1 MSGESQKG
9 LVLLK
14 KMLLFLLVVIFAFML
29 LLNFVPRTNHV
40 DGLMMLSL
48 LIITYMIFV
57 FKKQSIIDGGYYELF
72 FKAFLKYPAT
82 SILVPTFALAK
93 YKKYEID
100 NSEFS
105 VSQKKNQR
113 KKLLI
118 DLNLLNFYSSVAIFI
133 LVILISCINDYFEL
147 NELTGNVEHLKYAF
161 VILFSIFI
169 LLFISRG
176 IEIFVA
182 FYKDAIRHFN
192 ESRARSSLSRADR
205 VELAIR
211 SYIELIINYGMIYYL
226 INLISLIMSGEYIL
240 NGITNPIQALY
251 SSMASILTVEFISVN
266 SDFRYSVL
274 ADIITLLSPIEVLNG
289 LILIVVSFTVYTS
302 IEDVEKNEDREGKV
316 E

>member
-14 KMLLFLLVVIFAFML
+14 KILLFLLVVIFAIML

-48 LIITYMIFV
+48 LVITYMIFV
-57 FKKQSIIDGGYYELF
+57 FKKQSIIKGGYYELF
-72 FKAFLKYPAT
+72 FKAFLKYPFA

-93 YKKYEID
+93 YKKHEID

-105 VSQKKNQR
+105 TSQKKNQR

-133 LVILISCINDYFEL
+133 LAILISCIYDYFEL
-147 NELTGNVEHLKYAF
+147 NELIGNVEHLKYPF
-161 VILFSIFI
+161 VILLSIFI
-169 LLFISRG
+169 LLFVSRG

-192 ESRARSSLSRADR
+192 EARARSSLSRADR

-240 NGITNPIQALY
+240 NDITNPIQALY

-302 IEDVEKNEDREGKV
+302 IEDVEKNEDRE
-316 E
+316 